1 MLVQQVMFPN
11 AKYVVDPFHY
21 TKCVME
27 ALDKINEYTKGSLKN
42 TSLFKQLKVLE
53 TLLNKPSTVVGNFIG
68 NFTNYQVFTSGFV
81 SFIDTID
88 INVIKAP
95 KMVKLPINFC
105 KVLKDIRKC
114 TLSYVYKHNLKLDK
128 NTILHLFLKRR

>member
-1 MLVQQVMFPN
+1 
-11 AKYVVDPFHY
+11 
-21 TKCVME
+21 ME
-27 ALDKINEYTKGSLKN
+27 ALDKINKYTKGSLKN

-53 TLLNKPSTVVGNFIG
+53 TLLNKPSTVVGNFVG

-105 KVLKDIRKC
+105 KALKDIHKC

-128 NTILHLFLKRR
+128 STILPLFLKRR

>member
-1 MLVQQVMFPN
+1 
-11 AKYVVDPFHY
+11 
-21 TKCVME
+21 ME

-42 TSLFKQLKVLE
+42 TNLFKQLKVLE
-53 TLLNKPSTVVGNFIG
+53 TLLNKPSTVVGNFVG

-88 INVIKAP
+88 INVIKTP

-114 TLSYVYKHNLKLDK
+114 TLSYAYKHNLKLDK
-128 NTILHLFLKRR
+128 SIILPLFLKRR